1 VTTDHSAQAFERIS
15 IALMSEA
22 RKWADV
28 AGDGP
33 GGLADRLTG
42 WATDVRRLGIEYA
55 QQVRAHDAT
64 SLKMA
69 DAVLELHNARQQL
82 AKVRELADDWDDNG
96 TTDVSI
102 CGAKL
107 SAVLDE
113 Q

>member
-64 SLKMA
+64 SLEMA
-69 DAVLELHNARQQL
+69 DAVLELHDARQQL
-82 AKVRELADDWDDNG
+82 VRVRE
-96 TTDVSI
+96 I
-102 CGAKL
+102 L
-107 SAVLDE
+107 SNRSRGVTSRAAALVQIGRVLDE